1 MRLECYAVE
10 LAVPQMSDRDIRRFE
25 NMLAEA
31 VVALQRRDMKTYAM
45 RDREYARMM
54 SSHGWAFFD

>member
-25 NMLAEA
+25 NMVAEA

-45 RDREYARMM
+45 RGEYARMM
-54 SSHGWAFFD
+54 SSHGWAFF